1 MNKLWVFLLT
11 CFAIVAAT
19 AIYTAMVYPKLPA
32 EIPVHFNAAGVADRY
47 EAKESGAWLMV
58 WMMGGMTALFAILPH
73 LSPKTKSI
81 EAFRST
87 YDSIVY
93 AVLAFMLLIQF
104 AMLQAAKGQVNVS
117 MYITVAVCGL
127 FAFLGNLMGK
137 VTPNYFVGI
146 RTPWTLE
153 SPVVWERTHRL
164 AAKLMTYS
172 AIAGITLALIG
183 ASPIVVMAMVITA
196 VLIPVPYS
204 YWVYR
209 DQSRA
214 N

>member
-1 MNKLWVFLLT
+1 MSKSWIFILN
-11 CFAIVAAT
+11 CAAIIAAT
-19 AIYTAMVYPKLPA
+19 AIYTVMVFPALPA

-47 EAKESGAWLMV
+47 EAKESGAWLMIWV
-58 WMMGGMTALFAILPH
+58 MCGLTALFAALPH

-81 EAFRST
+81 EEFRPT

-104 AMLQAAKGQVNVS
+104 AMLNASKGQVNTS
-117 MYITVAVCGL
+117 MYITIAVCGL

-164 AAKLMTYS
+164 AAKLMTYT
-172 AIAGITLALIG
+172 AFAGIGLTLVG
-183 ASPIVVMAMVITA
+183 TSPLVVMAIVITA

-204 YWVYR
+204 YWIYR
-209 DQSRA
+209 EQTHP